1 MNVTIEKKAS
11 FAVAGV
17 LASQI
22 ESKDCPG
29 VWDELYAKFDIADL
43 KALGDG
49 QSLGVCSDLSLGVGL
64 NYLAGYDVTDK
75 KKAQELGLSLLEV
88 AETQYA
94 IVPVRGNVPESIHEA
109 WKYFPENGYRHSG
122 APDFEVY
129 AEGDIHAEDYKMAL
143 WMSIVKEEVK

>member
-109 WKYFPENGYRHSG
+109 WKYVL
-122 APDFEVY
+122 EVFFSR
-129 AEGDIHAEDYKMAL
+129 KWLSPL
-143 WMSIVKEEVK
+143 WCSRF